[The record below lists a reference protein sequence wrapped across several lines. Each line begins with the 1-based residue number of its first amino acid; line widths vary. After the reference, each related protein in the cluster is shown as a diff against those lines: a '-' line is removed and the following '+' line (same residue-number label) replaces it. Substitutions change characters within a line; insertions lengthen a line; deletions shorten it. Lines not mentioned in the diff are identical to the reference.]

1 MKDLSREEKLR
12 QQLLEKAYEYGDKKW
27 MRVKRTFFILSGII
41 YLPLFYAI
49 LKGEISGIKD
59 IFYVLI
65 GTPVFAGFIM
75 FIAYGILFYI
85 IDGAM
90 KYEKDLA
97 ELKGRLDEIEF
108 NKYSG
113 HEDEKTKE
121 IKLQLEHL
129 KDLLEITFDEC
140 NLEFDGDFENE
151 EDEEKEEI
159 EIIKN
164 QLESLKDLVKLIET
178 EYKYLKLI
186 KVFDDEVE

>member
-12 QQLLEKAYEYGDKKW
+12 RLISEKEDNFDEEQW
-27 MRVKRTFFILSGII
+27 KRCKITFFVLSGVIYCIALVGDII
-41 YLPLFYAI
+41 NSTAGIFLWLVLAPLLSVAVMYISFLI
-49 LKGEISGIKD
+49 LAYITNGI
-59 IFYVLI
+59 VQRVE
-65 GTPVFAGFIM
+65 T
-75 FIAYGILFYI
+75 IARLQG
-85 IDGAM
+85 
-90 KYEKDLA
+90 K
-97 ELKGRLDEIEF
+97 LDEIEF
-108 NKYSG
+108 DKYSD
-113 HEDEKTKE
+113 HESEKTKE
-121 IKLQLEHL
+121 IKLQLNRL

-140 NLEFDGDFENE
+140 NLDFEDEEDE